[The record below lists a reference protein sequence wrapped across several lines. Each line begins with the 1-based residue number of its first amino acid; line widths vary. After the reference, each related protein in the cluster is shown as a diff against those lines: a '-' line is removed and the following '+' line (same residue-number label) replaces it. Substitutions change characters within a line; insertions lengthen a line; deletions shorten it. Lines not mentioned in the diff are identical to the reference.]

1 MTGRIEPE
9 TMSADTPTCE
19 AWAPDECEG
28 TPHCPPR
35 CPRFVDKIGDT
46 WTIEPVGTSGRDA
59 LSAMYRDFDPGERAQ
74 GLPPIGEERID
85 SWLDGL
91 LVDGCNFVARAG
103 ERVVG
108 HAAYVASA
116 DAEPELAVFVH
127 QDYQGR
133 GIGTELCRHLI
144 ATAAA
149 ADRDALV
156 LEVEPA
162 NRQAIAVYEKL
173 GFERVE
179 ERSADDPLRRSLS
192 FEMRLPLWDSRVT
205 DTQNPPIVGD

>member
-1 MTGRIEPE
+1 
-9 TMSADTPTCE
+9 MSADTPTCD

-28 TPHCPPR
+28 SPHCPPR

-46 WTIEPVGTSGRDA
+46 WTVEPAGAADRDA
-59 LSAMYRDFDPGERAQ
+59 LSAMYRDFDPEERAQ
-74 GLPPIGEERID
+74 GLPPLGEDRID

-91 LVDGCNFVARAG
+91 LADGCNFVARSG
-103 ERVVG
+103 DRVVG
-108 HAAYVASA
+108 HSAYVASD

-127 QDYQGR
+127 QEFQGR

-162 NRQAIAVYEKL
+162 NRRAIAVYEKL
-173 GFERVE
+173 GFERVG
-179 ERSADDPLRRSLS
+179 ERSADEPLRRSLS
-192 FEMRLPLWDSRVT
+192 FEMRLPLSDPRARG
-205 DTQNPPIVGD
+205 TQNPPIVGD